1 MFIVFSNYFLSFL
14 NFPHNTLPSSS
25 FQTFS
30 ILSSFFH
37 PHFSH
42 LNFYLHLLF
51 FPFYLFPSFS
61 FYPSIFIY
69 PSLSTHLH
77 LSIFIHPSSSIHL
90 YPPIFIYP
98 SLSIHL
104 HLSIF
109 IHPSSSIHLYPPIFI
124 THSFHPSHPDMVQ
137 GLPHQVSSTLELS
150 EFLSSTACPLSPTK
164 FVSSPFNLSIY
175 SPPIHLFISLLL
187 IHLSFDYSFTS

>member
-1 MFIVFSNYFLSFL
+1 MFIVFSNYFPSFL
-14 NFPHNTLPSSS
+14 NFPHYTLPSSS

-30 ILSSFFH
+30 ILSSLFH

-69 PSLSTHLH
+69 PSLST
-77 LSIFIHPSSSIHL
+77 
-90 YPPIFIYP
+90 
-98 SLSIHL
+98 HL